1 MFRELTRKHL
11 ELSKEEAI
19 EILKTQKRGVLS
31 LNGENGYPYGVPMNH
46 FYNEEDGKIYFHGG
60 KEGYK
65 IDLIRKNNKASF
77 CVINEGYKNEGE
89 WFLNFKSVI
98 VFGEIEI
105 VEDFDKVVDISRKL
119 SYKFTTDS
127 DYIEKEISSF
137 AEKTLC
143 FSLSVEHITGKKV
156 KES

>member
-60 KEGYK
+60 TEGHK
-65 IDLIRKNNKASF
+65 IDSIKKCNKASF
-77 CVINEGYKNEGE
+77 CVLDEGHQNEGE
-89 WFLNFKSVI
+89 WFLYFKSVI
-98 VFGEIEI
+98 VFGKIEI
-105 VEDFDKVVDISRKL
+105 VEDDEKMKEISRKL

-127 DYIEKEISSF
+127 DYIEKEIS
-137 AEKTLC
+137 AYAYRTLC